1 MGVAHKGVSRESSP
15 ERRPPRLA
23 PRGTE
28 REEPRLY
35 ELDGQVALITGAG
48 RGQGRSH
55 AVALAAAGADVVVTD
70 LCHDIASVPYRMADD
85 DDLAETAR
93 LVEKVGGR
101 AMAITSDVRDRALM
115 EGVVEQ
121 AVGEFG
127 RIDIVVANA
136 GICGFGEM
144 PLLTAEQW
152 DDMLAVNLTGVFN
165 TFRAVVPHMVERRY
179 GRLVAISSGAGR
191 TGVPHLSHYAATKWA
206 VIGFVKSVALEVAA
220 HGITANVVCPA
231 TVDTPMVHNEALYS
245 LFAPD
250 VVSPTKELVQPRYEA
265 MNPMRVAWLDP
276 QEISNAVLFL
286 VSDRSGF
293 ISGETI
299 EVSAGGSAQ
308 R

>member
-1 MGVAHKGVSRESSP
+1 M
-15 ERRPPRLA
+15 PRCA
-23 PRGTE
+23 PVG
-28 REEPRLY
+28 
-35 ELDGQVALITGAG
+35 ELDGRVALVTGAA

-55 AVALAAAGADVVVTD
+55 AVALAEAGADVVVTD
-70 LCHDIASVPYRMADD
+70 LCADIASVPY
-85 DDLAETAR
+85 DLSEPSDLDETAR
-93 LVEKVGGR
+93 LVEKAGR
-101 AMAITSDVRDRALM
+101 RALAVEADVRDRAAM
-115 EGVVEQ
+115 EAVVGQ
-121 AVGEFG
+121 AIDELG

-136 GICGFGEM
+136 GICGFGAM
-144 PLLTAEQW
+144 PELTAEQW
-152 DDMLAVNLTGVFN
+152 DDMVAVNLTGVFH
-165 TFRAVVPHMVERRY
+165 TFRAVVPHMVERGY

-191 TGVPHLSHYAATKWA
+191 TGTPHLSHYAATKWG

-250 VVSPTKELVQPRYEA
+250 IATPSKDAVRPRYEA

-286 VSDRSGF
+286 ASDRSSF

>member
-1 MGVAHKGVSRESSP
+1 V
-15 ERRPPRLA
+15 L
-23 PRGTE
+23 
-28 REEPRLY
+28 
-35 ELDGQVALITGAG
+35 
-48 RGQGRSH
+48 
-55 AVALAAAGADVVVTD
+55 TD
-70 LCHDIASVPYRMADD
+70 LCHDIASVPYGLADEH
-85 DDLAETAR
+85 DLTETAQ
-93 LVEKVGGR
+93 LVEKSGRR
-101 AMAITSDVRDRALM
+101 AMAIMADVRERAAM
-115 EGVVEQ
+115 EGVVRQ

-144 PLLTAEQW
+144 HSLSEQQW

-191 TGVPHLSHYAATKWA
+191 TGVPHLSHYAATKWGL
-206 VIGFVKSVALEVAA
+206 IGFVKSVALEVAA

-250 VVSPTKELVQPRYEA
+250 VTTPTKELVQPRYEA
-265 MNPMRVAWLDP
+265 MNPMHVAWLDP

-286 VSDRSGF
+286 VSDRSSF